1 MRCLE
6 RDKRRVLIG
15 RFVGLSRVVD
25 DQGRFTGRNEPGYA
39 KPVEFWPTVSPVRG
53 EAEGDYFGQR
63 VDYDL
68 TLTVDDPAF
77 EVKEADI
84 LWVDELDGEPGGV
97 RFVEGRDGLGGSTFE
112 DWDSDDDADGGSFP
126 DAEGEPNNYI
136 VRRVARTGSFTVI
149 AAKKVDVSA

>member
-1 MRCLE
+1 MRNLE
-6 RDKRRVLIG
+6 RDRRRVLIG
-15 RFVGLSRVVD
+15 RFLGMYKGVD
-25 DQGRFTGRNEPGYA
+25 AQGRLTGHNEPVYDPPA
-39 KPVEFWPTVSPVRG
+39 EFWPTVGPVRG
-53 EAEGDYFGQR
+53 EAQGDYFGQR

-84 LWVDELDGEPGGV
+84 LWVDEPDGEPGGV
-97 RFVEGRDGLGGSTFE
+97 RFVEGRDGLDGGTFE
-112 DWDSDDDADGGSFP
+112 DWDSDDADGGSFP
-126 DAEGEPNNYI
+126 DAEGEPNDYI